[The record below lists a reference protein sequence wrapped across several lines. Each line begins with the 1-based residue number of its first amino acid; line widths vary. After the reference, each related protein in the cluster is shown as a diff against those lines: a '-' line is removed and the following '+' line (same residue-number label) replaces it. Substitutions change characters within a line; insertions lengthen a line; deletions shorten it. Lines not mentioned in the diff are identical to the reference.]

1 MPIGHD
7 IQVGLIA
14 DALKDTTP
22 PRAGVVY
29 RSLFRVVVFRGRNLP
44 TPSSLRRAIT
54 PSPARAAG
62 DRRLAGTA
70 DIAAGECACGKRR
83 IRTPDVAYAG
93 HARAQ
98 KISSHWL
105 SSGQG
110 RVRAR
115 YLAKA

>member
-14 DALKDTTP
+14 DALKNTTP

-29 RSLFRVVVFRGRNLP
+29 RSPFRVAAFRGRNLP
-44 TPSSLRRAIT
+44 PPSSLRRAVT
-54 PSPARAAG
+54 PSLARAAG

-83 IRTPDVAYAG
+83 IRTPDVAYAKQT
-93 HARAQ
+93 HTQ
-98 KISSHWL
+98 KNNSHW
-105 SSGQG
+105 
-110 RVRAR
+110 
-115 YLAKA
+115 

>member
-14 DALKDTTP
+14 DALKNTTP

-29 RSLFRVVVFRGRNLP
+29 RSPFRVAAFRGRNLP
-44 TPSSLRRAIT
+44 TPSRLRRAIT

-62 DRRLAGTA
+62 DSRLAGPA
-70 DIAAGECACGKRR
+70 DLAAGECACGTRR

-93 HARAQ
+93 RARAQ
-98 KISSHWL
+98 KINSHWL

-110 RVRAR
+110 
-115 YLAKA
+115 